1 MKISANPFIKST
13 ALSFIVV
20 ASILIGISGITF
32 RSMGT
37 LLESAEQSRQTLT
50 VIRSLENILSYVKDI
65 ESGGRG
71 YVITGNVEY
80 LEPNES
86 AAIYA
91 KEQIQ
96 RIQKLLE
103 QGKTVLTKEELD
115 SLTYF
120 VQRKIDY
127 TNQIIELRRTQG
139 EKAAQLSFQGDVGK
153 TLMDGIRLVIQDMER
168 AEYAAL
174 QERKQEETF
183 ETQRVLYILAIGSLV
198 NLFILGA
205 VYFFIKQEIQQRHQ
219 AERELAQSRDI
230 AVESV
235 RLKSEFMAN
244 MSHEIRTPMNGVIG
258 MSGLLLDT
266 SLSPDQKEFTES
278 IRTSADA
285 LLVVINDIL
294 DFSKIEAGHLEIEVI
309 DFDLR
314 ATVESVVDL
323 LANAA
328 QRKHLELALI
338 MAPEVPSLLR
348 GDPGRLRQVL
358 INMVG
363 NAIKFTPQG
372 EVVLRIEVESQTP
385 EHATL
390 CFAVEDTGIGISDE
404 GKQRLFKPFSQVD
417 GSTTRQY
424 GGTGLGLSISKQLI
438 EKMGGQIDLIS
449 TPGQGST
456 FWFRLTLPKQ
466 LNPVVQAPILLEP
479 GVLTG
484 RRFLVVDDNATN
496 RQILHYQLA
505 YWGIREASASSG
517 AEALAMLEAAVQEG
531 DPYQLVVLDMQ
542 MPEMD
547 GLTLAR
553 LIKNDPRFADL
564 LLIMMTSLDQRSN
577 WQALATEG
585 IGLCLTKPVRQSQLL
600 DGLLNL
606 MVQQQP
612 ITVALPVEKSTV
624 LKTDLCILLAE
635 DNLVNQK
642 VALRQLAKL
651 GYQVDIANNGQEALD
666 AISNKVYHLVFMDC
680 QMPQLDGYNATLELR
695 RREVPGHRLPV
706 IAMTAHA
713 MQGDREKCLAAGMDD
728 YITKPVKMEELERV
742 LNSWILPSVVHST

>member
-1 MKISANPFIKST
+1 M
-13 ALSFIVV
+13 
-20 ASILIGISGITF
+20 
-32 RSMGT
+32 
-37 LLESAEQSRQTLT
+37 LESAEQSRQTLT